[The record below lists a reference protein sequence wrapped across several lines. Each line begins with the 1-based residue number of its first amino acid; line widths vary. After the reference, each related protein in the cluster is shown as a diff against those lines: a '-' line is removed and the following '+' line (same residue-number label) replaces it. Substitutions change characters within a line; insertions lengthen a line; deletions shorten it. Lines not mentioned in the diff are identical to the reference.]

1 MEQKLALLK
10 EKLQEIA
17 DLRAAS
23 AVLGWDQLV
32 NMPDGAAE
40 DRGEQI
46 ATIENILH
54 TKATSDE
61 IGKLL
66 DDLKEYGSQMD
77 SDSDEARLI
86 KVAKRNYDKE
96 TKVPSKFVI
105 AFARETTIGQSV
117 WEKAKNTSDF
127 SLFQP
132 NLERLVELRREYA
145 DFFKPWDHVYDPL
158 LDDFEPGMKT
168 ADVQDIFNSLRSDQ
182 VALIK
187 AISEKEKVDRSFLF
201 LKYPEKGQWDFGEEV
216 ITQFGYDWNH
226 GRQDKSAHPF
236 TTSFGVHDVRIT
248 TRVKEDYLPTAMFGT
263 FHECGHALYELGVSQ
278 NLNRTPLADGASM
291 AVHESQSRMWE
302 NIIGRSKEFWAR
314 YYTRLQEYFP
324 SQLGNVSMEN
334 FYRGINAVE
343 PSLIRVEADEATYN
357 LHIMLRMELEI
368 ALMEGSLSAKDA
380 PEAWNTKF
388 EEYLG
393 IVPANDA
400 EGVLQDVHWSFGG
413 FGYFPTYAL
422 GNLVSAQLWEKMSEE
437 IKDIDG
443 KVAAADFAP
452 ILSWLRENVHQHGA
466 KFEPQELVQKVTGSK
481 ITPEPFIRYLKK
493 KFGVIYNL

>member
-10 EKLQEIA
+10 EKLQEVA

-32 NMPDGAAE
+32 NMPDGAAA

-66 DDLKEYGSQMD
+66 EDLKEYGSQVEPD
-77 SDSDEARLI
+77 SDDARLI

-96 TKVPSKFVI
+96 TKVPSKFVV

-168 ADVQDIFNSLRSDQ
+168 ADVQDIFNSLRADQ

-187 AISEKEKVDRSFLF
+187 AISEREKLDRSFLF

-236 TTSFGVHDVRIT
+236 TTSFGVNDVRIT

-263 FHECGHALYELGVSQ
+263 FHECGHALYEMGVSQ
-278 NLNRTPLADGASM
+278 KLNRTPLADGASM

-302 NIIGRSKEFWAR
+302 NIIGRSKEFWTH
-314 YYTRLQEYFP
+314 YYGRLQEYFP
-324 SQLGNVSMEN
+324 SQLGNVSLES

-368 ALMEGSLSAKDA
+368 ALMEGSLAVKDA

-422 GNLVSAQLWEKMSEE
+422 GNLVSAQLWEKMAEE

-443 KVAAADFAP
+443 KIAAADFTP
-452 ILSWLRENVHQHGA
+452 ILEWLRENIHQHGA
-466 KFEPQELVQKVTGSK
+466 KFEPQELVLKVTGSK
-481 ITPEPFIRYLKK
+481 ITPEPFIRYLKN
-493 KFGVIYNL
+493 KFSAIYNL

>member
-1 MEQKLALLK
+1 MEEKLALLK

-32 NMPDGAAE
+32 NMPEGAAA

-66 DDLKEYGSQMD
+66 DDLREYGSQME
-77 SDSDEARLI
+77 SDSDDARLI
-86 KVAKRNYDKE
+86 KVAKRIYDKQ

-105 AFARETTIGQSV
+105 EFARETTVGQSV
-117 WEKAKNTSDF
+117 WEKAKKASDF

-132 NLERLVELRREYA
+132 NLKRLVELRREYA

-168 ADVQDIFNSLRSDQ
+168 EEVQAIFNTLRTEQ
-182 VALIK
+182 VELIR
-187 AISEKEKVDRSFLF
+187 AISEKDKVDRSFLF
-201 LKYPEKGQWDFGEEV
+201 LTYPEKAQWDFGEEV
-216 ITQFGYDWNH
+216 ITQFGYDWKH

-236 TTSFGVHDVRIT
+236 TTSFGVNDVRIT

-263 FHECGHALYELGVSQ
+263 FHECGHALYEMGISQ
-278 NLNRTPLADGASM
+278 KLNRSPLADGASM

-302 NIIGRSKEFWAR
+302 NIIGRSREFWTH

-324 SQLGNVSMEN
+324 SQLGNVSMDN

-357 LHIMLRMELEI
+357 LHIMLRLELEI
-368 ALMEGSLSAKDA
+368 ALMEGSLPVKDA
-380 PEAWNTKF
+380 PEAWNNKF
-388 EEYLG
+388 KEYLG
-393 IVPANDA
+393 IVPPNDA
-400 EGVLQDVHWSFGG
+400 EGILQDVHWSFGG

-422 GNLVSAQLWEKMSEE
+422 GNLVSAQVWEKMSEE
-437 IKDIDG
+437 IEDIDG
-443 KVAAADFAP
+443 KVATADFMP
-452 ILSWLRENVHQHGA
+452 ILEWLRENIHQHGA

-481 ITPEPFIRYLKK
+481 INPEPFINYLKN
-493 KFGVIYNL
+493 KFGAIYNL